1 MTAITRHR
9 KDTATLY
16 GLDASL
22 LPTELWSSQPSMLD
36 GLQWHFD
43 ATDALLRERSR
54 DFGTALN
61 EETSSNYDSRAR
73 GATADISTQQAMQA
87 ELKKQMSS
95 LADFVFYAYEER
107 LLFLKT

>member
-1 MTAITRHR
+1 MTAIARRR
-9 KDTATLY
+9 KETANLY

-22 LPTELWSSQPSMLD
+22 LPTEPWSSQPSMLE

-61 EETSSNYDSRAR
+61 GETSLNYGGRAR
-73 GATADISTQQAMQA
+73 GTTADIATQQAMQA
-87 ELKKQMSS
+87 ELKMQMSS
-95 LADFVFYAYEER
+95 LADYVFSAYEER